1 MKVLVHDYSGHPFQI
16 QLSRELAKRNDSIL
30 HIYSDSF
37 QTPKG
42 NLKKEDIDS
51 INLNV
56 KSIKLPYEFKKYS
69 FLKRHFQELEYGKL
83 LINEVDKFKPDI
95 VISSNTPLDVQ
106 KLLIKYCNINSIPF
120 TFWVQDLQGIAI
132 KKILS
137 KKYPLIGTLIGMYYN
152 FLERRLFKKSD
163 DIILISEDFKS
174 FVVPY
179 VEKNNIYVIE
189 NWAPIDEIPV
199 KEKNNEWSVKNNL
212 DKTKNIVYSGTLGM
226 KHNPKLLFDLA
237 YKLRESKDVK
247 IIVISEGLGANW
259 LKSKKELHKLDNL
272 ILMDYQPFEQM
283 PNVLATADILVGILE
298 EDAGTFSVP
307 SKVLTYL
314 CSGKPILLSVPEKN
328 LSARIVKNTNA
339 GIIVNP
345 NNNKGFIDDA
355 IKLLNDDE
363 LRNNLGKNARKYAED
378 TFNIKLIADKFCEII
393 NKYRM

>member
-1 MKVLVHDYSGHPFQI
+1 
-16 QLSRELAKRNDSIL
+16 
-30 HIYSDSF
+30 
-37 QTPKG
+37 
-42 NLKKEDIDS
+42 
-51 INLNV
+51 
-56 KSIKLPYEFKKYS
+56 
-69 FLKRHFQELEYGKL
+69 
-83 LINEVDKFKPDI
+83 
-95 VISSNTPLDVQ
+95 
-106 KLLIKYCNINSIPF
+106 
-120 TFWVQDLQGIAI
+120 
-132 KKILS
+132 
-137 KKYPLIGTLIGMYYN
+137 MYYN